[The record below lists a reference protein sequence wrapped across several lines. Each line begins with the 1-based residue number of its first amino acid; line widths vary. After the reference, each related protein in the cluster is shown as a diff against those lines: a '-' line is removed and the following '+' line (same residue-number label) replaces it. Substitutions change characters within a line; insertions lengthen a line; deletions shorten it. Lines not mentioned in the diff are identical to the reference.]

1 MDRGN
6 RKSALD
12 FLVWIFL
19 GILLY
24 FAIQKLFFI
33 VFPICLSFALS
44 QGIRSSFQ
52 RLRPLSSAV
61 KKILVVLILMIFFA
75 FLSLMVIL
83 LTDRLIHAVSSLSST
98 LTESAEVFSR
108 TFQGWI
114 GSAEAFFSRLLNRNL
129 ENRFQSSLPVFF
141 GKAMEQIAAKIPSW
155 IASLVA
161 FVPRFFVSF
170 LIFLICTYYFSCDW
184 ERFSRFLEK
193 RISEKRLTGLYRIK
207 KRFFCGLKHYTRAYF
222 YLFLFTFSILFF
234 GLALM
239 RVGGAASKAFF
250 IAFVDLLPIFGC
262 GTVLIPW
269 AVIAF
274 LSGKTSLGIGLITL
288 YAVQF
293 VLRQIIEPKIVGSSI
308 GLHPVLSLLL
318 VLGGLYLF
326 GFFGM
331 ILLPLTAVCLLQ
343 EENEI

>member
-1 MDRGN
+1 MEQTT
-6 RKSALD
+6 RKSVLD
-12 FLVWIFL
+12 VFIWFFL

-33 VFPICLSFALS
+33 LFPICLSFALA
-44 QGIRSSFQ
+44 QGIRSSFR
-52 RLRPLSSAV
+52 RLKPLSEGV

-75 FLSLMVIL
+75 FLSLLVIL

-98 LTESAEVFSR
+98 LTESAEAFLR

-114 GSAEAFFSRLLNRNL
+114 GSAEDFFSRLLNRNL
-129 ENRFQSSLPVFF
+129 ENRFQSSLPIFF

-170 LIFLICTYYFSCDW
+170 FIFLICTYYFSCDW
-184 ERFSRFLEK
+184 ERFSRFLRK
-193 RISEKRLTGLYRIK
+193 RISEKRLTGLYRF
-207 KRFFCGLKHYTRAYF
+207 KRKFFFGLKRYTRAYF

-234 GLALM
+234 GLVLM
-239 RVGGAASKAFF
+239 RVSGAASKAFF
-250 IAFVDLLPIFGC
+250 IAVVDLLPVFGC

-269 AVIAF
+269 AIIAF
-274 LSGKTSLGIGLITL
+274 ISGKTALGLSLLIL

-293 VLRQIIEPKIVGSSI
+293 ILRQIIEPKIVGSSI

-331 ILLPLTAVCLLQ
+331 VLLPLSAACLLQ